1 MSFRDLCHNNYTTS
15 DDLIRFLKINY
26 PNEFPLHQYDYIYTL
41 CSGCNR
47 DHRRKLVKTLFEF
60 YNHNPIDINENI
72 ILPIT
77 MFLKDEQI
85 FIYMIELC
93 THSNYAPIIFTQE
106 IMNHLCC
113 ANLFGLLK
121 YIINLPT
128 KFPQYQNIDGCIS
141 APYLKHLQTE
151 NIYINFNELIICV
164 LCSDKTKLTE
174 NEFAYYLYKIA
185 IKNKFK
191 IDYMMETCYEFEFYE
206 HEDNTPLLHQY
217 GIVCFNDKI
226 RL

>member
-1 MSFRDLCHNNYTTS
+1 MSFSDLCHNNYTTP

-26 PNEFPLHQYDYIYTL
+26 PNEFPLHQYNYIYTL
-41 CSGCNR
+41 CSGCDR

-60 YNHNPIDINENI
+60 YNHNPIDINKDI
-72 ILPIT
+72 ILPIIT
-77 MFLKDEQI
+77 FLEDEQI

-93 THSNYAPIIFTQE
+93 TRSNYAPIIFTQG
-106 IMNHLCC
+106 IMNHLCF

-128 KFPQYQNIDGCIS
+128 KFPQYQNINGSLIP
-141 APYLKHLQTE
+141 PYLKHLRTGSR
-151 NIYINFNELIICV
+151 YINFNELITCV
-164 LCSDKTKLTE
+164 LCSDETKLTE
-174 NEFAYYLYKIA
+174 NEFAYYLYKTA
-185 IKNKFK
+185 IKNKFT
-191 IDYMMETCYEFEFYE
+191 IDYTTEDSEFEFYE
-206 HEDNTPLLHQY
+206 DVDNTPLLHQY